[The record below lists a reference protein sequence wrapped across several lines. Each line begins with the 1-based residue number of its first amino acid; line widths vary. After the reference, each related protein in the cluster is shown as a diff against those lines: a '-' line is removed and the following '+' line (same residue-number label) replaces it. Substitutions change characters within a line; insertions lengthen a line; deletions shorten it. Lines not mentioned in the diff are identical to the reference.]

1 MKLSVQW
8 IKVLYGIV
16 LIVVGII
23 LAALHFVVAGDGI
36 RDFISGI
43 IAIISVLA
51 ILVGTYMT
59 SGGIKNG
66 K

>member
-8 IKVLYGIV
+8 IKVLYGIA

-23 LAALHFVVAGDGI
+23 LAALHFVVAGDCI

-59 SGGIKNG
+59 SGGIKNS

>member
-59 SGGIKNG
+59 SGGIKNS

>member
-8 IKVLYGIV
+8 IKVLYGIA

-59 SGGIKNG
+59 SGGIKNS